1 MAHIAAFM
9 LNAYTDIKLCSINDL
24 TAFTLRTTGEPAVNQ
39 QSKVDHKGTTSRLR
53 LVLIICLSAFIG
65 DALDIIAPSQGFE
78 ISGKRW
84 YSEVTFYSS
93 SNCPSFVVE
102 SLPQLITTM
111 TPIPNSYG
119 GKQNGVGFDRKPT
132 VYCSPERT
140 QALSYLP
147 ETVDSDE
154 VFSTLGSARRYWEK
168 TTYKLVDCDIWL
180 NSEFINPENIGKIL
194 RHEWGHCLGLEHE
207 DQQLSIM
214 ATTLPNI
221 LSEEL
226 TINDLAGINV
236 LYGLCIDEVDKE
248 GNHFMHKVPFN
259 GDFYYGIMPVDGVW
273 PTHVHT
279 VGKSDCD

>member
-9 LNAYTDIKLCSINDL
+9 LNAYTDIKLCSINVL
-24 TAFTLRTTGEPAVNQ
+24 TAFMLRTTGEAAVNQ

-111 TPIPNSYG
+111 TPIPNSYA

-147 ETVDSDE
+147 
-154 VFSTLGSARRYWEK
+154 
-168 TTYKLVDCDIWL
+168 
-180 NSEFINPENIGKIL
+180 
-194 RHEWGHCLGLEHE
+194 
-207 DQQLSIM
+207 
-214 ATTLPNI
+214 
-221 LSEEL
+221 
-226 TINDLAGINV
+226 
-236 LYGLCIDEVDKE
+236 
-248 GNHFMHKVPFN
+248 
-259 GDFYYGIMPVDGVW
+259 
-273 PTHVHT
+273 
-279 VGKSDCD
+279 